1 LLRTN
6 LKKKQIYFYIGT
18 FIVFNRRFKKR
29 KKGREF
35 GIFKVVRLMIFS
47 KMRGLLVFLA
57 API

>member
-1 LLRTN
+1 MIL
-6 LKKKQIYFYIGT
+6 
-18 FIVFNRRFKKR
+18 NRRFKKR